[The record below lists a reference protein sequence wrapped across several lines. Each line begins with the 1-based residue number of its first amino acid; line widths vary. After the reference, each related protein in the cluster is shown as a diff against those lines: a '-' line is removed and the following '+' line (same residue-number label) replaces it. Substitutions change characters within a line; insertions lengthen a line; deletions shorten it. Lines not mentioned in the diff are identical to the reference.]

1 MVRRLLYTFIL
12 SNIYGQSLSVISDL
26 DTNEAFVGEVIK
38 WSITI
43 DNIGDRKI
51 GYPNLEIYTDSITLR
66 DQNLLQ
72 ENGKIFGIQFELMFW
87 DTGLFNTP
95 VYHIE
100 VLNDSSDIEFSL
112 QAPSLDIQI
121 NSILASNGENLL
133 RPLLGPVP
141 VKWVLPFKIIL
152 SWLLFFGLIIGMMWT
167 WKKRKKIK
175 YSNLNYPI
183 IETPEERANGR
194 INELNISGF
203 SKEFY
208 TSLSHISR
216 EYMETKYFVRALE
229 MTTLEIIEHR
239 NLFPIDDQKFEAW
252 VSILQFSDMVKYAR
266 EIPNA
271 DQINSDLK
279 DVKSLIYG

>member
-1 MVRRLLYTFIL
+1 
-12 SNIYGQSLSVISDL
+12 L

-271 DQINSDLK
+271 VQINSDLK
-279 DVKSLIYG
+279 DVKSLI